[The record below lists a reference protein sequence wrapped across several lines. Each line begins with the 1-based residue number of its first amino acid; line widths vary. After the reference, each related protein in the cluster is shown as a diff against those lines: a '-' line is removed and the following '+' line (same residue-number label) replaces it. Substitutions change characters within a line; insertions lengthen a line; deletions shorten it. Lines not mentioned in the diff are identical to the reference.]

1 MSALATFGFALA
13 LSAAAPLAGHVAAAL
28 PCTTDSECEA
38 AFRSGSTCDPST
50 TGGGTYTCTNPLRSG
65 CLRSYHPRWT
75 RRRVCHSDDPPGA
88 AESGDCTPPDDD
100 LDYPEVRIHA
110 QNWESSFFATWA
122 LQILLSEV
130 LGVPATV
137 ETGSPDATLDFYDSA
152 NAFQYGAAKDF
163 ESLRRARDAPV
174 VGDCRTVPRMG
185 GPDGTSYQSCS
196 HVISEMWHGQ
206 LEDVR
211 RDLLREGVIEPPQ
224 ALGVLAQGLWFVPRF
239 TGERDQTLLN
249 YLGLRGEKNRR
260 KVAEAFL
267 RPTTWGDYCDVVSP
281 DGCATDDGVAKRP
294 PSDDDDDGERSRMF
308 AEGLFTGHFRAT
320 DKNNCTKYPKTC
332 TGHLAD
338 YPCGWTSF
346 NLPLTHHLD
355 IALENERHT
364 YSQFLEMW
372 AAANATKSNLIM
384 PWWTPEALY
393 QSYAGTDAE
402 FQRVTLPPPSYQCYE
417 NRIDSGKRCLNVS
430 LEERVG
436 DPAGACEEAPQALQK
451 VVAKVLYDMT
461 HDPSIPEARRSPGYE
476 AVKMFQLSNLNL
488 GQIFDTWLHRGV
500 DKWGYDPR
508 DAVCRYMAE
517 NFESIQ
523 ELIPRTYPRAVRVD
537 HNEGWLFYLSLV
549 LSILVTLL
557 VAFAAFMTHKKRD
570 TPAIKYAQYEFLWLL
585 LVGLLLLALG
595 ALVIAIPPADASCVL
610 EIWFINLGYMFE
622 LVPLIVKVA
631 ATNRLM
637 NASRRMRRVVLPRST
652 LFGTV
657 AFVGL
662 GVVVYLITWTVVDR
676 PKRGA
681 EFTLTDDVTED
692 GDTVVSVSYVCSS
705 QTDIWWYVSIACNG
719 LLLISATVLA
729 IQTRKQIS
737 TFNESQTLGFMA
749 YSHFIFVLIRMAT
762 LFLDD
767 KLSGSDLA
775 RVRSLVYSCDAMAT
789 IFVYFFPKFF
799 GTRPGLSGRFSS
811 FLTSGS
817 GGSGGSFNRHGSFLT
832 ASATGG
838 PRYGQSIMLRG
849 EQLAITNH
857 TTSEPDPPAAG
868 PTARPSAATADQT
881 STIAP
886 IAEKSETELNS
897 THSSRGETDKGDGV
911 QCAPNGV
918 SSDEE
923 NASRES
929 EDEKDDFIEHE
940 E

>member
-1 MSALATFGFALA
+1 MSALVAVGAAL
-13 LSAAAPLAGHVAAAL
+13 LVAGRGRVVSAAL
-28 PCTTDSECEA
+28 PCASDAECES
-38 AFRSGSTCDPST
+38 AFRAGSTCDPST
-50 TGGGTYTCTNPLRSG
+50 STCTNPLRSG
-65 CLRSYHPRWT
+65 CLRSYHPDWT

-88 AESGDCTPPDDD
+88 ASEGECVPPDAD

-110 QNWESSFFATWA
+110 QNWESSFFSTWA

-137 ETGSPDATLDFYDSA
+137 ETGSPDATLDFYDGG
-152 NAFQYGAAKDF
+152 NAFGYGTSKDF

-174 VGDCRTVPRMG
+174 AGDCRTVPRTAGG
-185 GPDGTSYQSCS
+185 GPDGGVTSYQSCS
-196 HVISEMWHGQ
+196 HVIPEVWHGQ

-211 RDLLREGVIEPPQ
+211 RDLLREGVVEPPQ

-267 RPTTWGDYCDVVSP
+267 RPTTWGDYCASVSP
-281 DGCATDDGVAKRP
+281 GGCATDDGVAARP
-294 PSDDDDDGERSRMF
+294 PGDDGEKSRMF
-308 AEGLFTGHFRAT
+308 AEGLYTGHFRAT
-320 DKNNCTKYPKTC
+320 DRNNCTKYPKTC

-355 IALENERHT
+355 IALENERYT

-384 PWWTPEALY
+384 PWWNPEALY

-417 NRIDSGKRCLNVS
+417 NRIDPGNRCLNVS

-436 DPAGACEEAPQALQK
+436 APAGACEEAPQSLQK
-451 VVAKVLYDMT
+451 VVGKVLYDMT
-461 HDPSIPEARRSPGYE
+461 YDPSIPEARRSPGYE
-476 AVKMFQLSNLNL
+476 AVHLFQMSNLDL
-488 GQIFDTWLHRGV
+488 GRIFDSWLHRGV

-517 NFESIQ
+517 NFESIMDF
-523 ELIPRTYPRAVRVD
+523 IPRTYPRVVRVD
-537 HNEGWLFYLSLV
+537 NKEGWLFYMSLV
-549 LSILVTLL
+549 LSILVTLP
-557 VAFAAFMTHKKRD
+557 VAYAAFMTYRKRD
-570 TPAIKYAQYEFLWLL
+570 APAIKYAQYEFLWLL

-595 ALVIAIPPADASCVL
+595 ALVIAIPPVDASCVL
-610 EIWFINLGYMFE
+610 EIWLINLGYMFE

-652 LFGTV
+652 LFGAV
-657 AFVGL
+657 AFLGL
-662 GVVVYLITWTVVDR
+662 GVTVYLITWTVADR
-676 PKRGA
+676 PTKGA
-681 EFTLTDDVTED
+681 EFALTDAVTED
-692 GDTVVSVSYVCSS
+692 GDTVVSVNYVCGS
-705 QTDIWWYVSIACNG
+705 QSEFWWYVSIACNV

-729 IQTRKQIS
+729 IQTRKQVS
-737 TFNESQTLGFMA
+737 TFNESQTLGFMV
-749 YSHFIFVLIRMAT
+749 YSHFIFVLTRMTT
-762 LFLDD
+762 LFLDN

-775 RVRSLVYSCDAMAT
+775 RARSLVYSCDAMAT

-799 GTRPGLSGRFSS
+799 GTRPRFSGRFSN
-811 FLTSGS
+811 FLASGS
-817 GGSGGSFNRHGSFLT
+817 GGSLDRHASFFA
-832 ASATGG
+832 ASAAGNR
-838 PRYGQSIMLRG
+838 RYGQSILLRG
-849 EQLAITNH
+849 EQLAVTNQ
-857 TTSEPDPPAAG
+857 TTDEPAPPT
-868 PTARPSAATADQT
+868 PTPGLSAATAEQT
-881 STIAP
+881 GTIAP

-897 THSSRGETDKGDGV
+897 THSSRGETDKGEDT
-911 QCAPNGV
+911 QCALNEDV
-918 SSDEE
+918 SDEE
-923 NASRES
+923 NKPCKTKDE
-929 EDEKDDFIEHE
+929 EDEFREHE